1 MKLTDINLQED
12 DNFITPEE
20 IQEEK
25 EKEEAKRIAQ
35 ELFKINHTPKKAYKF
50 PNRND
55 PCPCGSGK
63 KYKNCCMEIEQKIV
77 EQYDNRRKI

>member
-1 MKLTDINLQED
+1 MKITDVILQED
-12 DNFITPEE
+12 DKFITPEE
-20 IQEEK
+20 LK
-25 EKEEAKRIAQ
+25 EKEDMEEAKKIAQ
-35 ELFKINHTPKKAYKF
+35 ELFKINKTPKKAYKF

-77 EQYDNRRKI
+77 DKLLNK